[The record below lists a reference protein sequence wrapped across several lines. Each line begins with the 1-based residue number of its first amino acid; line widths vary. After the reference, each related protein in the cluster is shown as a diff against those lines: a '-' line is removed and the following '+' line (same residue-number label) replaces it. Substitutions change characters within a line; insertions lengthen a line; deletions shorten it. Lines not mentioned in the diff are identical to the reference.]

1 MFNSD
6 NILWT
11 SNEKNAFAK
20 NRIYHIERPLSTRD
34 ASYTWDCW
42 HDIFCLLTQENAK
55 LYELYLIYPIC
66 FVNKCVWLP
75 LFLSR
80 FEGLRYVKSNSS
92 VSGNTTKECSFQR
105 ILINIPQQPTKDAS
119 IEYSFLFAFL
129 HYYYLVFIKSVS
141 YSIDFGVWHDSI
153 VEVQKKW
160 IIKKCSTIGWNP
172 FKPNLSIINQ
182 IKLHCPACTS
192 PQMNNLN
199 WIKDLFDYLFR

>member
-1 MFNSD
+1 MEGKGNQYSVATWLVSKQQFHSLLCGNKVFFCFCKCCLYWVNPSMFNSD

-34 ASYTWDCW
+34 ASYPWDCW
-42 HDIFCLLTQENAK
+42 HDIFWLLTQENAK

-92 VSGNTTKECSFQR
+92 VSGNTIKECSFQR

-141 YSIDFGVWHDSI
+141 YSI
-153 VEVQKKW
+153 
-160 IIKKCSTIGWNP
+160 
-172 FKPNLSIINQ
+172 NLESDMTQ
-182 IKLHCPACTS
+182 LWK
-192 PQMNNLN
+192 
-199 WIKDLFDYLFR
+199 FRKNE